1 MEVILLC
8 LHMLYFIGNLQ
19 RWLLRPWQTYFLETR
34 LDLKKKRKKKERK
47 IEISAKTQ
55 YTLLLFFG
63 PPNFRKR
70 GILPPKC
77 FNLHILNFLK
87 TSVIL
92 PNFIIERILT
102 RHYFGKLNL
111 KHGFSIGF
119 KR

>member
-34 LDLKKKRKKKERK
+34 LDLKKKK
-47 IEISAKTQ
+47 ISAKTQ

-70 GILPPKC
+70 GNSLEHFTTQMLQPTHFKLFKNIGYIAQ
-77 FNLHILNFLK
+77 LH
-87 TSVIL
+87 
-92 PNFIIERILT
+92 
-102 RHYFGKLNL
+102 Y
-111 KHGFSIGF
+111 
-119 KR
+119 

>member
-1 MEVILLC
+1 MAFKALADI
-8 LHMLYFIGNLQ
+8 FFGNKIG
-19 RWLLRPWQTYFLETR
+19 F
-34 LDLKKKRKKKERK
+34 KKKK
-47 IEISAKTQ
+47 ISAKTQ
-55 YTLLLFFG
+55 YTLLLIFG

-70 GILPPKC
+70 GIHQNILPPKC
-77 FNLHILNFLK
+77 FNLHILNLLK

-111 KHGFSIGF
+111 KHGFSTGF

>member
-70 GILPPKC
+70 GNSLEHFTTQMLQSTHFKLFKNIGYIAQ
-77 FNLHILNFLK
+77 LH
-87 TSVIL
+87 
-92 PNFIIERILT
+92 
-102 RHYFGKLNL
+102 Y
-111 KHGFSIGF
+111 
-119 KR
+119 